1 MSDQFAPKI
10 TDVDQARAQA
20 AEELLRLNAHL
31 QQWRRS
37 PGDPSMRAI
46 FSRQAD
52 IAYIAS
58 MAYEEIAE
66 RHVAAINATSN
77 APGQES

>member
-1 MSDQFAPKI
+1 MSEMPSLKI
-10 TDVDQARAQA
+10 TDVDQARATA
-20 AEELLRLNAHL
+20 TEELTRLNAHL

-46 FSRQAD
+46 FNRQAD
-52 IAYIAS
+52 AAYIAS

-66 RHVAAINATSN
+66 RHIQQQN
-77 APGQES
+77 QERP